1 MEAWPKAGRPLR
13 LETQVARVGTAR
25 DPRTGAVAMPIYQ
38 TATFRHPGPD
48 DTSGWS
54 YTRLQNPT
62 REALEETIAAL
73 EGGFAARAFASG
85 MAALAA
91 VLHRLRPGDHLVMTE
106 DLFGHTWRLMDE
118 LLSHLG
124 IAYTLVDTSDTAAV
138 GQAITPATKAL
149 LVESPTN
156 PLLKVADIPAL
167 AALCREQRLWLIVDS
182 TLFSPLL
189 QRPLTLG
196 ADVVIHSTSKY
207 LAGHNDVVG
216 GVAVTRSPAV
226 AEELQTLRTLVGG
239 IPGPQDTWLTI
250 RGLKT
255 LALRLERA
263 QANAVTVARWL
274 ARHPAVAAVHY
285 PGLSGHPHFRRC
297 LQQARGGGALLSFR
311 LREGTQA
318 RAEQLLGRLQLI
330 LFAESFG
337 GCETLITYPMAT
349 THREVPAAMRERL
362 GIDAG
367 LLRLAIGIEAVEDIL
382 ADLAQALA

>member
-1 MEAWPKAGRPLR
+1 MALLPKTNRSMR
-13 LETQVARVGTAR
+13 METQVARAGTVR

-263 QANAVTVARWL
+263 QANAVTAARWL

-285 PGLSGHPHFRRC
+285 PGLPGHPHYRRC

-311 LREGTQA
+311 LREADQA
-318 RAEQLLGRLQLI
+318 RVERILGRLKLI

-349 THREVPAAMRERL
+349 THREVPADMRERL

-367 LLRLAIGIEAVEDIL
+367 LLRLAVGIEAVEDIL
-382 ADLAQALA
+382 ADLAQALE

>member
-1 MEAWPKAGRPLR
+1 MATWPKIHRSKR
-13 LETQVARVGTAR
+13 LETQVARAGTVR
-25 DPRTGAVAMPIYQ
+25 DPRTGSVAMPIYQ
-38 TATFRHPGPD
+38 TATFRHPAPD
-48 DTSGWS
+48 DTGGWS

-106 DLFGHTWRLMDE
+106 DLFGHTWRLMEE

-124 IAYTLVDTSDTAAV
+124 IAFTLVDTSDVEAV
-138 GQAITPATKAL
+138 RRAITPATKAL

-156 PLLKVADIPAL
+156 PLLKVADIAAL
-167 AALCREQRLWLIVDS
+167 AALCRQQRLWLIVDS

-189 QRPLTLG
+189 QRPLALG

-216 GVAVTRSPAV
+216 GVAVTRSPSV

-239 IPGPQDTWLTI
+239 VPGPQDTWLTL

-263 QANAVTVARWL
+263 QANAVAIARWL

-285 PGLSGHPHFRRC
+285 PGLPGHPHYRRC

-318 RAEQLLGRLQLI
+318 RAEQVLGRLQLI

-337 GCETLITYPMAT
+337 GCETLITYPTVT
-349 THREVPAAMRERL
+349 THREVPPDMRERL

-367 LLRLAIGIEAVEDIL
+367 LLRLAVGIEAVEDIL
-382 ADLAQALA
+382 ADLAQALG